1 MIRSEYVQEEMH
13 QSYGVIGKVSRR
25 ESSYL
30 ALPGQVVLVVSA
42 AVQRDQ
48 EVGAG
53 VSVGNGKTGV
63 GHLLARGSCEERAQL
78 AHIIAVQLGVAVYRA
93 NARCRCLRA
102 RESSGCGRNWE
113 VVTGRSRTG

>member
-1 MIRSEYVQEEMH
+1 MH
-13 QSYGVIGKVSRR
+13 QSYGVIGKVAKR

-63 GHLLARGSCEERAQL
+63 GHLLARGSCEEREQSAYIL
-78 AHIIAVQLGVAVYRA
+78 AVQLSVAVHRECEVWVF
-93 NARCRCLRA
+93 ARERVEWMRA
-102 RESSGCGRNWE
+102 RLRGGSRAFTYWLRDQPRGR
-113 VVTGRSRTG
+113 RHA

>member
-63 GHLLARGSCEERAQL
+63 GHLLARGSCEKE
-78 AHIIAVQLGVAVYRA
+78 H
-93 NARCRCLRA
+93 N
-102 RESSGCGRNWE
+102 
-113 VVTGRSRTG
+113 

>member
-1 MIRSEYVQEEMH
+1 M
-13 QSYGVIGKVSRR
+13 IGKVKRR
-25 ESSYL
+25 VSSYL

-53 VSVGNGKTGV
+53 VSVRNGKT
-63 GHLLARGSCEERAQL
+63 
-78 AHIIAVQLGVAVYRA
+78 AVQLGVAVYRA

-113 VVTGRSRTG
+113 VVVGRSRTG

>member
-1 MIRSEYVQEEMH
+1 MH
-13 QSYGVIGKVSRR
+13 QSYGVIGKVAKR

-63 GHLLARGSCEERAQL
+63 GHLLARGSCGEREQSAYIL
-78 AHIIAVQLGVAVYRA
+78 AVQLSVTVYRA
-93 NARCRCLRA
+93 NARCRCLRVVG
-102 RESSGCGRNWE
+102 SSGCGRNWE
-113 VVTGRSRTG
+113 VVAGRSRTG